1 MKSTAWLFLLC
12 LPYCLPAQ
20 LFENSAERDYQNAMT
35 LYKSGRF
42 EAALVAFAPLTDRR
56 FNNSYT
62 PFAHYFYALSATKL
76 SRPTDSRL
84 MLKQLIER
92 FPNWKN
98 IDEAYYLL
106 ADACFKGNRHEEAL
120 EYLELIGDAN
130 IKKDAEN
137 IKRLYV
143 NQLSDLNRLK
153 SIQREHPSD
162 RAIGLALVDLIQ
174 KTSNDKA
181 DLALSDALTNRFG
194 VATAPGTAPGP
205 TTSAPIRRPASNWQ
219 KGYFNVAVLFPFR
232 LKNLDPAARNRSNQF
247 ALDMYEGIKLAK
259 AKLQTENT
267 IISLFSYDVGANPD
281 DIIGVVNNSNFDQTD
296 LIIGPLYNEA
306 SKVAS
311 LHAEENKIFM
321 VHPTGMNTELIL
333 NHPNS
338 FLLKPTFETQAAKGL
353 AFASTL
359 NVTNKKI
366 AIYYGASKRDSTL
379 AAAYQNTA
387 KVAGYQIIDFRKTR
401 EKLDSTATISAY
413 NKPAHVFVASSDDS
427 DGQKILTMMTRKRV
441 DAPTLITASAFDFQR
456 TSSSFFSGKE
466 IYLLDLDYINT
477 SRQAVRDFQAN
488 YMAKRNMIPSVY
500 AMAGY
505 DLMLFYGR
513 MLQRYKD
520 RLKMGMAL
528 KKYEDDYLLSG
539 FDYTKTNENQVVPI
553 VKFEDYHFV
562 PVR

>member
-1 MKSTAWLFLLC
+1 MKPTAWLLLFC
-12 LPYCLPAQ
+12 LPYYLPAQ
-20 LFENSAERDYQNAMT
+20 LFENNTEKDYKNS
-35 LYKSGRF
+35 LLIYKSGRYE
-42 EAALVAFAPLTDRR
+42 EAMASFAPLTDRR
-56 FNNSYT
+56 YNNNYT
-62 PFAHYFYALSATKL
+62 PFAHYYYALCANKL
-76 SRPTDSRL
+76 SRPTEARL

-98 IDEAYYLL
+98 IDEAYYLM

-120 EYLELIGDAN
+120 DYLQNIGDPAV
-130 IKKDAEN
+130 KKDAEN

-143 NQLSDLNRLK
+143 SQLPDLSRLK

-174 KTSNDKA
+174 KTSNDKS
-181 DLALSDALTNRFG
+181 DLALSDAITNRFG
-194 VATAPGTAPGP
+194 VAIATGP
-205 TTSAPIRRPASNWQ
+205 TVSAPIRRPTSNWQ
-219 KGYFNVAVLFPFR
+219 KGYFNVAVMFPFR
-232 LKNLDPAARNRSNQF
+232 FKNIDPAARNRSNQF

-259 AKLQTENT
+259 AKLQTEN
-267 IISLFSYDVGANPD
+267 IIVNLFAYDVGTSQD
-281 DIIGVVNNSNFDQTD
+281 DIVGVVNNSNFDQTD
-296 LIIGPLYNEA
+296 FIIGPLYNES

-338 FLLKPTFETQAAKGL
+338 FLLKPTFESQAAKAL
-353 AFASTL
+353 AFAGTL
-359 NVTNKKI
+359 SMTNKKV
-366 AIYYGASKRDSTL
+366 AIYYGTSKRDSTL
-379 AAAYQNTA
+379 AAAYQNAA

-401 EKLDSTATISAY
+401 EKLDSTAAISAY
-413 NKPAHVFVASSDDS
+413 NKPAHVFVSSSEDT
-427 DGQKILTMMTRKRV
+427 DGQKVLGMMSKKRV
-441 DAPTLITASAFDFQR
+441 DAPTLITATAFDFQR
-456 TSSSFFSGKE
+456 TSGSFFSGKE

-477 SRQAVRDFQAN
+477 NRQVVRDFQAS

-520 RLKMGMAL
+520 RLKAGLSL

-562 PVR
+562 PAR